1 MLHVSFKRQ
10 HIMKLPPKFP
20 SDQFHADGYAKP
32 PSTTQTAPF
41 QSTIW
46 RLNGE
51 NFRVI
56 WREGRVQDICS
67 AALSNT
73 SSQGTENA
81 EPPAPAS
88 FT

>member
-1 MLHVSFKRQ
+1 MLPVSFKRQ
-10 HIMKLPPKFP
+10 RIMKLPPKFP
-20 SDQFHADGYAKP
+20 SDQFYADGYAKS
-32 PSTTQTAPF
+32 PSAARKAPF

-67 AALSNT
+67 AAFSST
-73 SSQGTENA
+73 SSQGTENS

-88 FT
+88 ST